1 MSVGKPVKNQTHA
14 GGCCAR
20 PSDEAPASKA
30 YQIFPATILDA
41 LEGLAPGDHLCC
53 IYETEQQHREVLGPF
68 LRQGLERHEKLFY
81 IADFHTAETILQ
93 YLSDDGV
100 DVAAAQSNGQL
111 SVLGPADAYLKE
123 SSFDPDRMIELLTE
137 ETQRALD
144 EGYSALRVTGEMTWA
159 LGGSPGAERLIE
171 YEDKLN
177 EFFPHHRCLA
187 ICQYDQ
193 RRFDA
198 ATLLEVLRTHP
209 IAIIGSEIYDNPYF
223 IPPSELKTSD
233 MAAATLRNWIANLR
247 RRKRT
252 EEQLRESERIT
263 KELLDATSE
272 AAFLLDTEG
281 NIIIGN
287 EGLGQRLDR
296 PVAELI
302 GTCAWDYIPEDLAKV
317 RQELM
322 AKAVRSGQPV
332 HFEDHRAGLWLDN
345 VFRPIRDSRGKITKV
360 ATFSH
365 DITHRKR
372 LEEALED
379 KSRVLGDLVKEQSCL
394 LEIAEL
400 AENPEAS
407 LSTVLQV
414 AVSLL
419 PTAFRYPE
427 VASARLQIDDAI
439 FATANFKPTE
449 WRLAVDVLVNKRT
462 VGQLEVCYLQQRP
475 EHHEGPF
482 LVGEKELLEGL
493 ATRLGQIIV
502 HKQHHQESQYRSEVL
517 NAVVEE
523 SADAIMLKDVHG
535 VLKYINRAGAALFQR
550 EPEEIIGASMVEIF
564 DLKTATRLAEYDR
577 QVVDE
582 GEKLLVQETLPVSN
596 DNVEFSLTLTPR
608 YGDNREVVGIV
619 VVARPTG

>member
-1 MSVGKPVKNQTHA
+1 M
-14 GGCCAR
+14 
-20 PSDEAPASKA
+20 
-30 YQIFPATILDA
+30 
-41 LEGLAPGDHLCC
+41 
-53 IYETEQQHREVLGPF
+53 
-68 LRQGLERHEKLFY
+68 
-81 IADFHTAETILQ
+81 
-93 YLSDDGV
+93 
-100 DVAAAQSNGQL
+100 
-111 SVLGPADAYLKE
+111 
-123 SSFDPDRMIELLTE
+123 
-137 ETQRALD
+137 
-144 EGYSALRVTGEMTWA
+144 
-159 LGGSPGAERLIE
+159 
-171 YEDKLN
+171 
-177 EFFPHHRCLA
+177 
-187 ICQYDQ
+187 
-193 RRFDA
+193 
-198 ATLLEVLRTHP
+198 
-209 IAIIGSEIYDNPYF
+209 
-223 IPPSELKTSD
+223 
-233 MAAATLRNWIANLR
+233 
-247 RRKRT
+247 
-252 EEQLRESERIT
+252 
-263 KELLDATSE
+263 
-272 AAFLLDTEG
+272 
-281 NIIIGN
+281 
-287 EGLGQRLDR
+287 
-296 PVAELI
+296 
-302 GTCAWDYIPEDLAKV
+302 
-317 RQELM
+317 
-322 AKAVRSGQPV
+322 
-332 HFEDHRAGLWLDN
+332 
-345 VFRPIRDSRGKITKV
+345 
-360 ATFSH
+360 
-365 DITHRKR
+365 
-372 LEEALED
+372 
-379 KSRVLGDLVKEQSCL
+379 LGDLVKVQSCL